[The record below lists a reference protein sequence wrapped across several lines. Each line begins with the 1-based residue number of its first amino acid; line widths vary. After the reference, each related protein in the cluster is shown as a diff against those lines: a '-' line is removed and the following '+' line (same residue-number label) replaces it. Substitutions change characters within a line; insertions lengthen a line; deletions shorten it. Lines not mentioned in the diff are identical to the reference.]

1 VGSVKVGFEYRPYAG
16 FVENLYS
23 TVWETTQFVEVSK
36 EGDFSIELKD
46 LKKEIQYEFRAVVLH
61 HRMKIYGD
69 LKRF

>member
-1 VGSVKVGFEYRPYAG
+1 
-16 FVENLYS
+16 
-23 TVWETTQFVEVSK
+23 VSK